1 MDRNLSQRIRNVE
14 KLLSKAQEFVSLKLK
29 KREEVLAQLKEDM
42 RPRARL
48 HATAVAAI
56 VMYGKPRIDEPLIHA
71 WVRTLRHHG
80 IILKNK
86 YGHEYE
92 YEHGHEHEYKFDYW
106 CQRELEIAKA
116 ELYPAIMKGA
126 NEREKFTEI
135 FRTAPVWLLEF
146 TWMRADAELLKFDL
160 PEMSDKQVWG
170 EEGFKDFLRWPLL
183 PLGMMTDGDLIPE
196 VAPEHGVPPEHE
208 ENFRQLHR
216 IDEFISRRY
225 GSERR

>member
-14 KLLSKAQEFVSLKLK
+14 KLLSKAEEFVSLKLK
-29 KREEVLAQLKEDM
+29 KREERRAQFEEGL

-56 VMYGKPRIDEPLIHA
+56 VMYGKPRIDEPLIRA
-71 WVRTLRHHG
+71 WARTLRQHG
-80 IILKNK
+80 IIVTNE
-86 YGHEYE
+86 YGCEYE
-92 YEHGHEHEYKFDYW
+92 YEHEYKFRDYG
-106 CQRELEIAKA
+106 RELKIANA

-126 NEREKFTEI
+126 NESEKFTEI
-135 FRTAPVWLLEF
+135 FSTAPIWLLEF

-183 PLGMMTDGDLIPE
+183 PSGMMTDGDLIPE
-196 VAPEHGVPPEHE
+196 VPPEHGVPPEHE
-208 ENFRQLHR
+208 EHSRQLRR

-225 GSERR
+225 GSERG